1 MFNLFIVI
9 INNKS
14 YIGLLS
20 LINIIS
26 NLFSI
31 KYFNYKLIN
40 KVLIEYKGININ
52 FIIQVINILTIT
64 YY

>member
-20 LINIIS
+20 LINMIS
-26 NLFSI
+26 NLFTI

-40 KVLIEYKGININ
+40 KVLKNK
-52 FIIQVINILTIT
+52 LSL
-64 YY
+64 